1 MTAHKKARTNGRE
14 DSGFRNRLT
23 EGQSRRYGIAIKA
36 ARPAMTI
43 QSYTK
48 IIAGRKPIVIS
59 YDALVSPKHCEHS
72 VFGSLTFKK
81 DQNYVLRLA
90 KLIFKSGLNRTKLTA
105 LWSGAATPKKTFLM
119 LARLSEIQTKSNKR
133 GAGQQQLL
141 IDNYYLE

>member
-1 MTAHKKARTNGRE
+1 MSAHKKARTNGRE

-59 YDALVSPKHCEHS
+59 YDALVSPKHCEWLPIYD
-72 VFGSLTFKK
+72 FAAELQK
-81 DQNYVLRLA
+81 A
-90 KLIFKSGLNRTKLTA
+90 KSKL
-105 LWSGAATPKKTFLM
+105 LHEWDNAAYCPVAISDVGVCLQTRAPLVTLM
-119 LARLSEIQTKSNKR
+119 CIIR
-133 GAGQQQLL
+133 
-141 IDNYYLE
+141 